1 MDNKEIMKILLRM
14 EMESKRMAVKM
25 REIYEDYYAGEEYD
39 QEAETLHAAVL
50 NMAKEL
56 PTKPESTVQEKEV
69 WISGHIFKTGI
80 KIYFCKCGSRIRN
93 KQKRC
98 LECGQV
104 QDWRT

>member
-1 MDNKEIMKILLRM
+1 MHNKEIMKILLRM
-14 EMESKRMAVKM
+14 ETECKRLAVNM
-25 REIYEDYYAGEEYD
+25 RDIYEDYYAGEKYD
-39 QEAETLHAAVL
+39 QEAEALHTAVL

-80 KIYFCKCGSRIRN
+80 KVYFCKCGSRIRN

-104 QDWRT
+104 QDWIT